1 MAALRSVRDR
11 AHTVVAETVVEDAKD
26 KEENS
31 DIKFDEKIS
40 AAFRAAALGDVPD
53 SRGEAEADDASLCD
67 IAFSLAFG
75 GKILLHNTHLR
86 LGKGR
91 RYGLMG
97 KNGAGKTTLLT
108 NIGSGNIEGMPPHL
122 RMVYVQHDD
131 ASDDFGVPLIDEIM
145 QVGYHI
151 RSCYIM
157 ICYTSLDGLD
167 CARLE

>member
-1 MAALRSVRDR
+1 MGAFKSRIEASTHTEEVTEDKAEKESAVTKFGEKVSV
-11 AHTVVAETVVEDAKD
+11 T
-26 KEENS
+26 
-31 DIKFDEKIS
+31 
-40 AAFRAAALGDVPD
+40 FRAAALGVVPD

-67 IAFSLAFG
+67 IGFSLAFG

-145 QVGYHI
+145 QV
-151 RSCYIM
+151 SAL
-157 ICYTSLDGLD
+157 S
-167 CARLE
+167 

>member
-1 MAALRSVRDR
+1 MAAFRSVRDR